1 MLPGRKQNPKGFDM
15 SQWAR
20 WTIRFVAL
28 CVVVL
33 SSARAQTPA
42 KPGAESTEAPTID
55 QILDRY
61 LKAEGG
67 RAAFEKLTSRVMTGT
82 IDVPSMSLKGT
93 VMLYE
98 KAPDR
103 SLGIIIINGAA
114 YRQGFDGT
122 SGWTDDPQNGL
133 RDQTGAELAETRRE
147 SDFYH
152 TLDLRKLYSKL
163 TFTGKQEIGGRQ
175 AYVLEA
181 EVPEGGPPE
190 KMYFDTTSGLL
201 LRNTSQHQ
209 GLDGT
214 SEFQQ
219 DYDDYRE
226 VDGIQLPGTI
236 RQTNEGT
243 LVIITVTEY
252 HHNVPLDDAQ
262 FAKPAA
268 P

>member
-1 MLPGRKQNPKGFDM
+1 MNRCVRSTAKRAAGLVGLCL
-15 SQWAR
+15 
-20 WTIRFVAL
+20 AL
-28 CVVVL
+28 L

-42 KPGAESTEAPTID
+42 KPAAESTKTPTVD

-61 LKAEGG
+61 LEAEGG
-67 RAAFEKLTSRVMTGT
+67 RAAFEKVTSRVMTGT

-93 VMLYE
+93 VVLHE

-103 SLGIIIINGAA
+103 SLGIIIINGAS

-122 SGWTDDPQNGL
+122 SGWTDDPQNGV
-133 RDQTGAELAETRRE
+133 RNQAGPELAETRRE

-152 TLDLRKLYSKL
+152 TLDLRKLYSKF
-163 TFTGKQEIGGRQ
+163 TFIGTQEIGGRQ

-201 LRNTSQHQ
+201 LRNITQHH
-209 GLDGT
+209 GPDGV

-219 DYDDYRE
+219 DYEDYRD
-226 VDGIQLPGTI
+226 VDGIQLPETI

-243 LVIITVTEY
+243 LVIITVAEY